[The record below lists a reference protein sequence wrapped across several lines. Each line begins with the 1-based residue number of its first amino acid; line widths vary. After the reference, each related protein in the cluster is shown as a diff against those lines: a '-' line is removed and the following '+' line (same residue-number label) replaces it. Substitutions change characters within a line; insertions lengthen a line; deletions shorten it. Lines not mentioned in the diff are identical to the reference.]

1 MNETQSLIEL
11 AYTTFVGVSIDS
23 ARPTKHFAL
32 PPYRLEPMNPKYPEG
47 LQCVMNA
54 QGFNCLSFDDCPGAK
69 FAPRPIAQL
78 IVDKWN
84 KEENT

>member
-1 MNETQSLIEL
+1 MSELQNLISLAQS
-11 AYTTFVGVSIDS
+11 TFVGVNID
-23 ARPTKHFAL
+23 AAKPTKHFAL

-69 FAPRPIAQL
+69 FAPKPIAQA

-84 KEENT
+84 KDKS